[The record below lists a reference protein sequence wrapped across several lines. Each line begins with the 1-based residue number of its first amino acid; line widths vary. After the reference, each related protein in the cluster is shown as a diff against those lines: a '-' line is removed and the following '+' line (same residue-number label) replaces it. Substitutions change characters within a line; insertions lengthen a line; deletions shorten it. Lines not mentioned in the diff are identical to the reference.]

1 MQAGTIVGSGSYVPD
16 YVPPDHATGQTPN
29 ATPFW
34 MVGGAGAEVEIDT
47 ETGQIRVLRLV
58 TVADAGTPVNPR
70 IVETQLTGAAIMQ
83 LGFTLF
89 EEMEFTDGQ
98 LRNPS
103 FAEYKIPGI
112 RDLPERIEAEAVDAA
127 QQSGPYGA
135 KGIGET
141 GTFGVSPAIANAI
154 TAARLRI
161 HELPITR
168 RAIHRALRARPPA
181 RPAGRVWNVPEMP
194 IACERTLS
202 APQDKSIPTMTKTSA
217 GMRLLLVGLPD
228 APTAHRHTR

>member
-1 MQAGTIVGSGSYVPD
+1 VRLAAEDARGKLAALAAETGVPPGANLPIAELFRRKYGMQAGTIVGSGSYVPD

-70 IVETQLTGAAIMQ
+70 IVETQLTGASIMQ
-83 LGFTLF
+83 LGFTLY

-127 QQSGPYGA
+127 QHSGPYGA

-154 TAARLRI
+154 HDAVGVRI
-161 HELPITR
+161 TQLPIT
-168 RAIHRALRARPPA
+168 AEAVYRALRREADDPL
-181 RPAGRVWNVPEMP
+181 GE
-194 IACERTLS
+194 E
-202 APQDKSIPTMTKTSA
+202 
-217 GMRLLLVGLPD
+217 
-228 APTAHRHTR
+228 